1 MELPKQIYGFY
12 FIKPPPT
19 FKVLYSMIFKITFV
33 VVVVET
39 ESLKLSLFSNCTS
52 YKFIYRYTL
61 GKKQKT
67 FEPSRG
73 I

>member
-19 FKVLYSMIFKITFV
+19 FKVLYSMIFKITFFCLF
-33 VVVVET
+33 VVET
-39 ESLKLSLFSNCTS
+39 ECLKLSLFSNCTS
-52 YKFIYRYTL
+52 YKFIYRYIL
-61 GKKQKT
+61 GKKKQ
-67 FEPSRG
+67 EN